1 MRLLIV
7 LAACVG
13 VASACASAPAPAA
26 DLFPNL
32 QQAEIRIATASGTHR
47 FSVWIAAD
55 EQSQQRG
62 LMFVRQMP
70 RDRGMLFIFNS
81 PRDAAFWMK
90 DTYLSLDLIFI
101 DPAGTVLN
109 IEPDARPHS
118 LEPIESRGPVIGVL
132 ELLGRNG
139 AGYRTR
145 RRRPD
150 HRSRVCKRH
159 GAPSQ
164 ESRMPI
170 PAIAPPID
178 PRDRAPA
185 RLLVEVGARVTI
197 FEDNRRVSGFLLPAG
212 KRFSRL

>member
-1 MRLLIV
+1 MRLLLV

-13 VASACASAPAPAA
+13 SACASVPTAAA
-26 DLFPNL
+26 DLFPHL

-62 LMFVRQMP
+62 LMFVRQLP
-70 RDRGMLFIFNS
+70 RDRGMLFIFGT

-109 IEPDARPHS
+109 IESHARPHS

-132 ELLGRNG
+132 EVL
-139 AGYRTR
+139 AGT
-145 RRRPD
+145 
-150 HRSRVCKRH
+150 
-159 GAPSQ
+159 
-164 ESRMPI
+164 
-170 PAIAPPID
+170 
-178 PRDRAPA
+178 A
-185 RLLVEVGARVTI
+185 REIGLVEGDRITLPSLRTTWTPAPGALNAI
-197 FEDNRRVSGFLLPAG
+197 PGLPA
-212 KRFSRL
+212 SS

>member
-13 VASACASAPAPAA
+13 VGSACASAPAPAA

-32 QQAEIRIATASGTHR
+32 QQAEVRIATASGTHR

-70 RDRGMLFIFNS
+70 RDRGMLFIFNP

-109 IEPDARPHS
+109 IESDARPHS

-132 ELLGRNG
+132 ELL
-139 AGYRTR
+139 AGT
-145 RRRPD
+145 
-150 HRSRVCKRH
+150 
-159 GAPSQ
+159 
-164 ESRMPI
+164 
-170 PAIAPPID
+170 
-178 PRDRAPA
+178 A
-185 RLLVEVGARVTI
+185 REIGLVEG
-197 FEDNRRVSGFLLPAG
+197 NRITLPSLRTTWSPVPGVPHANSGHRA
-212 KRFSRL
+212 SD